1 MGLNLRTVLIL
12 ILMMIGVVAFTGQA
26 LAQEPDYDRI
36 NDIAKNLNCPTCAG
50 LNLADCRTQ
59 TCAQWRGQIGDLVQ
73 EGYSEQEVLD
83 FFSERYGEQVLQAPP
98 KSGFT
103 LLLWV
108 LPFIAILAA
117 GGWLVYMMRNWA
129 NSKRALATGS
139 ATPASPSQPV
149 PASSDPADDYL
160 RQVDRDLGLGQ
171 GLDQT

>member
-1 MGLNLRTVLIL
+1 
-12 ILMMIGVVAFTGQA
+12 MMIGLVAFTGQA

-36 NDIAKNLNCPTCAG
+36 NAIAKNLNCPTCAG

-73 EGYSEQEVLD
+73 DGYSDQEVLD

-117 GGWLVYMMRNWA
+117 GGWLALAMRNWA
-129 NSKRALATGS
+129 NSKQTLATGS
-139 ATPASPSQPV
+139 TAPASPGQPV
-149 PASSDPADDYL
+149 LTSSDPADDYL